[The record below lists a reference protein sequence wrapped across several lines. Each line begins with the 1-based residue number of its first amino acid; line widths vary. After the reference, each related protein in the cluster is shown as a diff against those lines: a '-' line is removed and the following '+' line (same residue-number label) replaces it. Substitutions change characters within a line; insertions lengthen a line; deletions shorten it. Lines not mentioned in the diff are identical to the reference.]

1 MAQHC
6 AQCVRVKLWIPG
18 TMRPVVVAQNADQS
32 IGEIGDLGRMDR
44 FVGARQQSC
53 LRNLEMAEIDRIAG
67 PELGLGYMQRK
78 RGLVAPAR
86 SEEHTSELQSL
97 MRITYA

>member
-1 MAQHC
+1 MRVSDCISYVCSSDLHC

-18 TMRPVVVAQNADQS
+18 TMRPVVVSQNADQS

-67 PELGLGYMQRK
+67 PELGQIGRASVRE
-78 RGLVAPAR
+78 RGWKDV
-86 SEEHTSELQSL
+86 
-97 MRITYA
+97 